1 MTKLTDDVKNAIV
14 QGLACYDTP
23 SQVAEMVKNE
33 FGTSI
38 TRQQCE
44 RYDPNKINGEK
55 LAKRWRDIFSA
66 TREAFLKEVG
76 SIGIAHRA
84 VRLRRLDRMSNRAE
98 ERGNMPL
105 AAQLIE
111 QAAKEVGDTF
121 TNKVK
126 NEHSGKVETVQT
138 VPDSELVKRIAGALL
153 QK

>member
-1 MTKLTDDVKNAIV
+1 MAALTEDIKTAIV

-33 FGTSI
+33 FGVTIS
-38 TRQQCE
+38 RQQVE
-44 RYDPNKINGEK
+44 VYDPNKKASKGM
-55 LAKRWRDIFSA
+55 AKKWQELFVA
-66 TREAFLKEVG
+66 TRDAFLKDTAK
-76 SIGIAHRA
+76 IGIAHRA

-138 VPDSELVKRIAGALL
+138 VPDSELAKRIAGALL